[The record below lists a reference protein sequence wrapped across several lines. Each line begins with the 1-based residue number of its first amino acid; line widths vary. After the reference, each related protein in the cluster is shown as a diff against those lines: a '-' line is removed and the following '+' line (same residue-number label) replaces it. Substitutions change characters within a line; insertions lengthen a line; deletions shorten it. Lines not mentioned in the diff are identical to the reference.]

1 MTTTQIDP
9 RTTGRNGRPGKS
21 YTAATIEREGLAEGI
36 YAATA
41 DLRELSLHDVIEAYA
56 ACGDDLTTMYRDGYA
71 TVLYQAELVA
81 WDLWQSTRTT
91 QPTHVR
97 KA

>member
-1 MTTTQIDP
+1 MTT
-9 RTTGRNGRPGKS
+9 
-21 YTAATIEREGLAEGI
+21 IELERYDLAQGI

-41 DLRELSLHDVIEAYA
+41 DLRELSLHDVIDGYA
-56 ACGDDLTTMYRDGYA
+56 ALGRQHAQTWRDGYYTTLA
-71 TVLYQAELVA
+71 QAELVA